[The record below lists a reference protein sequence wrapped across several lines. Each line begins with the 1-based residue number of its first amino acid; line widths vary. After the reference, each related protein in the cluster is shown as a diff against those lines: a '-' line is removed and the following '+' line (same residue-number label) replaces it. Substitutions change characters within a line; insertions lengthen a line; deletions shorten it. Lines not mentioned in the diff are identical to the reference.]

1 MLRDPYQ
8 VLGVSPEASDADIK
22 SAYRRLARELHPD
35 RNPGDEAAE
44 ERFKELGEAYERIKD
59 AAARERLRY
68 AGAPAGPMGIED
80 VFNSIFSAPFGA
92 TAGRGS
98 RAPLDAPPPPG
109 DLLAELDL
117 EFEQAALG
125 CTHPVEVQ
133 FLSLCQACSGRG
145 VPTGC
150 QPLQCGT
157 CSGRGRVSMRQSGI
171 FVVEVAC
178 PSCRGAGQR
187 FEQACPDCG
196 GEKRASSTERLTV
209 RVPPGL
215 DTGDTI
221 RVSGKGHE
229 GGGGRGDLYLRVSV
243 RPSGTFERSGL
254 DTRCEVTVPLTTA
267 ALGGYIEVPAL
278 RGPVRVEVPAGLA
291 GGDEM
296 VLEGQGIESPRGGGV
311 GRHIIRARVTFP
323 KELTPE
329 QRSALE
335 HLRELGL

>member
-1 MLRDPYQ
+1 VPRDPYQ

-35 RNPGDEAAE
+35 RNPGDAAAE
-44 ERFKELGEAYERIKD
+44 ERFKELGEAYESIKD

-68 AGAPAGPMGIED
+68 AGAPSGPMGIED
-80 VFNSIFSAPFGA
+80 VFNSIFSDTFG
-92 TAGRGS
+92 GQPRRGS

-109 DLLAELDL
+109 DLLLELVL

-145 VPTGC
+145 VPRGC
-150 QPLQCGT
+150 QPLQCET
-157 CSGRGRVSMRQSGI
+157 CRGRGRVSMRQSGI
-171 FVVEVAC
+171 FVVEVGC

-187 FEQACPDCG
+187 FEQACPSCR
-196 GEKRASSTERLTV
+196 GEKRSSSTERLTV

-254 DTRCEVTVPLTTA
+254 DTLCEVTVPLTTA
-267 ALGGYIEVPAL
+267 ALGGHIEAPAL
-278 RGPVRVEVPAGLA
+278 RGPVRVEVPAGLS

-311 GRHIIRARVTFP
+311 GRHIIRTRVSSP

-335 HLRELGL
+335 RLRELGL